1 MAKNRKPFFM
11 VTACYLS
18 EQKRDI
24 NIPGTSLALMQEE
37 AAIRNTCIIQGLEVI
52 GGKGMEQQT
61 LP

>member
-1 MAKNRKPFFM
+1 M